1 METIDCIVFLDA
13 LKIEFV
19 FIYIIIFLA
28 VVFFAFTLF
37 VFKSRK
43 KIIETELE
51 KIQLENKFQ
60 QEAINTIINTQE
72 TERERIAQ
80 DLHDEISSKINVIF
94 FQANMLLGHKIA
106 TNDIPETIQNIINTS
121 KTIQTSARDIAHN
134 LLPPTL
140 QRFGLHEALVEL
152 TQQFCTNTFTINY
165 KNELANN
172 SFGKVPQQYHI
183 HYFRIIQELI
193 NNSIKHGKA
202 TEVVININSQQMTYT
217 DNGSGFYKKASTN
230 GLGTINILN
239 RAKILQS
246 SFTIQNA
253 TKGIIAN
260 LVFP

>member
-80 DLHDEISSKINVIF
+80 DLHE
-94 FQANMLLGHKIA
+94 
-106 TNDIPETIQNIINTS
+106 
-121 KTIQTSARDIAHN
+121 
-134 LLPPTL
+134 
-140 QRFGLHEALVEL
+140 LVL
-152 TQQFCTNTFTINY
+152 
-165 KNELANN
+165 K
-172 SFGKVPQQYHI
+172 
-183 HYFRIIQELI
+183 
-193 NNSIKHGKA
+193 
-202 TEVVININSQQMTYT
+202 
-217 DNGSGFYKKASTN
+217 
-230 GLGTINILN
+230 
-239 RAKILQS
+239 
-246 SFTIQNA
+246 
-253 TKGIIAN
+253 
-260 LVFP
+260 